1 MTFDYG
7 PIIGKAQAA
16 VEKYG
21 RTVTLVKFD
30 TGVDTEAPWRADD
43 TPVETKLVTKAVG
56 FPPSQ
61 GGGMGIDLTDLVKR
75 CSEFFLI
82 ATTADISAYN
92 ALDDS
97 LGPRR
102 MTIEGM
108 QRIAPG
114 DTHIVW
120 IVGVKQ

>member
-7 PIIGKAQAA
+7 PMIAKARAA

-21 RTVTLVKFD
+21 RTVTLVKLD
-30 TGVDTEAPWRADD
+30 TGIDQAAPWRADA
-43 TPVETKLVTKAVG
+43 TPTETKVAVKAVG

-61 GGGMGIDLTDLVKR
+61 GGSLGVDVEDLAKR

-82 ATTADISAYN
+82 ATSDDISAYN
-92 ALDDS
+92 AIDDS
-97 LGPRR
+97 HQSRR

-114 DTHIVW
+114 GTIIVW